1 MTQKGDTTLRMIAR
15 KPNVERNQQH
25 CNTPIK
31 WSGWQEVIRG
41 EPGNGKDPDDAEG
54 GRNSKNHNSETQ
66 RSLIST
72 VITSTKLA
80 PKTCSKYYTVFKYIL
95 QQNLK
100 KNVKFSLW
108 NSFNF
113 RNFKCHKKVNFEGLL
128 LHLPIA
134 SLSYYCSEIDK
145 CWEVN
150 LSSLFLVGG
159 QKQTWMKIP
168 NHAEWRDNAVPHPFT
183 ETMISIF
190 NA

>member
-1 MTQKGDTTLRMIAR
+1 MVRIRMTQKGDTTLRIITR
-15 KPNVERNQQH
+15 KLKGQALLWQLTRYTAEKVTHINGDYF
-25 CNTPIK
+25 IK
-31 WSGWQEVIRG
+31 
-41 EPGNGKDPDDAEG
+41 
-54 GRNSKNHNSETQ
+54 TF
-66 RSLIST
+66 
-72 VITSTKLA
+72 A

-159 QKQTWMKIP
+159 QKHTWMKIP
-168 NHAEWRDNAVPHPFT
+168 NHAEWRDNAVAHPFT